1 MGSAVVNKHL
11 VGASDSFDEG
21 TRVWF
26 WTRVAGGRA
35 GDRIEHV
42 WIHEGRV
49 MQRAGLELG
58 GAHWRTQSKK
68 TLFPGSVGNWVVEA
82 RDAAGNVLARREF
95 SCTR

>member
-1 MGSAVVNKHL
+1 VGTAIVNKRL
-11 VGASDSFDEG
+11 VGASDSFGEG

-26 WTRVAGGRA
+26 WTRVTGGRA

-68 TLFPGSVGNWVVEA
+68 TLFPGSAGSWVVEA
-82 RDAAGNVLARREF
+82 RDAAGNLLARREF